1 MKAFALAG
9 SLIAILIITLL
20 YWQSI
25 EATAPAAA
33 AQTQEALITLPATA
47 ADVTAEA
54 NAQVEAMEKAMKETL
69 K

>member
-33 AQTQEALITLPATA
+33 AQTQESLITLPATA

>member
-25 EATAPAAA
+25 EATAPDAA